1 MTLVEFNDENA
12 QKVYDFYN
20 NLSTDMSTEYYL
32 NHNYFLDTV
41 ASMGMGFSALK
52 FVKRVIID
60 DDEKKVLKKLNESA
74 KVFPNLEQLKDY
86 LVNEDDEEYVNKIVA
101 FNKLLQQLYK
111 IAIEAE
117 KENLNWQDREF
128 RDNSE
133 VNSLI
138 EKATNLVT
146 KYMASYS

>member
-1 MTLVEFNDENA
+1 MTLVEFNDENT

-74 KVFPNLEQLKDY
+74 KAFPDLERLKDS
-86 LVNEDDEEYVNKIVA
+86 LVDEDDEEYIDKIVA
-101 FNKLLQQLYK
+101 FNKLLQQLYMIDMK
-111 IAIEAE
+111 AE
-117 KENLNWQDREF
+117 KKGFDWKDREF
-128 RDNSE
+128 TDNSE
-133 VNSLI
+133 VNPLI

>member
-74 KVFPNLEQLKDY
+74 KAFPDLEGLKDY
-86 LVNEDDEEYVNKIVA
+86 LVDEDDEEYVDKIVA
-101 FNKLLQQLYK
+101 FNKLLQQLYMIDVK
-111 IAIEAE
+111 AE
-117 KENLNWQDREF
+117 KKGFDWEDHEF
-128 RDNSE
+128 TDNSE
-133 VNSLI
+133 VDPLVEEAGS
-138 EKATNLVT
+138 LVT
-146 KYMASYS
+146 EYMANYS